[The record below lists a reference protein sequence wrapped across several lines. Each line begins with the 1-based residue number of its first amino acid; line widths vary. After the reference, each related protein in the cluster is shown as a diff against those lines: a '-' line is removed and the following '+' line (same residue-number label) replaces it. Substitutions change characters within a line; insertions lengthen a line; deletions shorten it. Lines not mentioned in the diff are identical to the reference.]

1 MTVKYSFYD
10 NKNNADIIYALDNVG
25 CIKNIYL
32 DNILGSI
39 FDLAL
44 MFFIIAYLF
53 YTNPIL
59 GIIALIA
66 LLPNISLLIF
76 TDKPIQRDIRLMIH
90 EYENV
95 YEQQIAIIYSIL
107 GIKISAIENPILD
120 KWVKI
125 YNLYYKKEKD
135 YQTKVNTFKVA
146 LTAII
151 NLSPIVV
158 LMLVLQFTSK
168 GFMTIGSVMAFYT
181 MTNMLFGSVNIII
194 NNIRNLRDNLTLFKR
209 IEEIMQYD
217 EEILLE
223 QESDELDI
231 NGDIKINNIS
241 FKYSE
246 DGEYILKN
254 ISCTIKKGSKAAITG
269 DSGSG
274 KSTFLKVLSGLY
286 ELESGNVLYNNNEM
300 NYCNKASIRKQIGFI
315 AQNVWPLTQSIKEYM
330 LLGLNNITMDDIENA
345 CKIVNIH
352 DEIMHMPMKYHTIIS
367 ETGKNISGGQCQRI
381 MLARMVLLKPRILF
395 LDEATNALDT
405 INENK
410 ILDYFFKNKC
420 TIVMVTHKLDYI
432 KKCDE
437 IFIMKDG
444 RLFTSGKYDELVQQG
459 YRNILI

>member
-1 MTVKYSFYD
+1 
-10 NKNNADIIYALDNVG
+10 
-25 CIKNIYL
+25 
-32 DNILGSI
+32 
-39 FDLAL
+39 
-44 MFFIIAYLF
+44 
-53 YTNPIL
+53 
-59 GIIALIA
+59 
-66 LLPNISLLIF
+66 
-76 TDKPIQRDIRLMIH
+76 MIH

-168 GFMTIGSVMAFYT
+168 GFMTIGSLMAFYT

-330 LLGLNNITMDDIENA
+330 LLGLNDITMDDIENA